1 MEFEHPIFATA
12 EQYEEYKTI
21 MSELADIAEQET
33 GDPQP
38 GDFGIEN
45 NSNLN

>member
-1 MEFEHPIFATA
+1 MEFEHPIFTTA

-38 GDFGIEN
+38 GDCGIEN